1 MNDIR
6 TLTISNLSAG
16 YRNRPVLRDLRLAP
30 LEPGKV
36 TALVGPNA
44 AGKSTLLRSLAGLVP
59 ATGAIQLGDR
69 DLNELGLAER
79 AQHVAYMP
87 QTLPQNTELTVLE
100 GVIGALKASPLADF
114 DGSGPQTR
122 RRAVDVLDRLDILDL
137 AMEGI
142 GLLSGGQRQL
152 ASLAQAIVRAPH
164 LLLLDEPTSA
174 LDLRHQLDVM
184 TIVQALAREGR
195 IVVVV
200 LHDLTLAASWA
211 DHLVVLARG
220 KVAAE
225 GPPEEALSPT
235 ILSSVYGVD
244 ARVERCSRG
253 RLHIMVDGPAHS
265 TELHHAN
272 QIR

>member
-6 TLTISNLSAG
+6 TLAISNLSAG
-16 YRNRPVLRDLRLAP
+16 YRNRPVLRSLSLAP
-30 LEPGKV
+30 LEPGTV

-59 ATGAIQLGDR
+59 ATGSIRLGDR
-69 DLNELGLAER
+69 DLNALGLAER
-79 AQHVAYMP
+79 TQHVAYMP
-87 QTLPQNTELTVLE
+87 QTLPQNAELTVLE

-114 DGSGPQTR
+114 DGSGPATR
-122 RRAVDVLDRLDILDL
+122 RRAVDVLDRLGIIDL

-142 GLLSGGQRQL
+142 DRLSGGQRQL
-152 ASLAQAIVRAPH
+152 ASLAQAIVRKPQ

-184 TIVQALAREGR
+184 TIVRELAREGR

-211 DHLVVLARG
+211 DHLVVLDYG
-220 KVAAE
+220 TIAAE
-225 GPPEEALSPT
+225 GTPEEALSPS
-235 ILSSVYGVD
+235 ILSAVYGVE

-253 RLHIMVDGPAHS
+253 RLHIIVDGPASHS
-265 TELHHAN
+265 EIRHAS
-272 QIR
+272 

>member
-1 MNDIR
+1 MNASR
-6 TLTISNLSAG
+6 ALTIADLAAG
-16 YRNRPVLRDLRLAP
+16 YRNRPVLQGLRLAP
-30 LEPGKV
+30 LEAGKV

-59 ATGAIQLGDR
+59 STGAIRLGER
-69 DLNELGLAER
+69 DLNALRLAER
-79 AQHVAYMP
+79 AQYVAYMP
-87 QTLPQNTELTVLE
+87 QALPQSAELSVLE
-100 GVIGALKASPLADF
+100 AVISALKASPLASF
-114 DGSGPQTR
+114 DGAGPAGR
-122 RRAVDVLDRLDILDL
+122 RRAVGVLDRLGILDL

-142 GLLSGGQRQL
+142 GRLSGGQRQL

-174 LDLRHQLDVM
+174 LDLRHQHDVM
-184 TIVQALAREGR
+184 TIVRELAREGR

-211 DHLVVLARG
+211 DHLVVLDRG

-225 GPPEEALSPT
+225 GPPESALTPS
-235 ILSSVYGVD
+235 ILSNVYGVE

-253 RLHIMVDGPAHS
+253 RLHIMVDGPSSAK
-265 TELHHAN
+265 EIRHAS
-272 QIR
+272 

>member
-1 MNDIR
+1 MNGSR
-6 TLTISNLSAG
+6 ALAISGLSAG
-16 YRNRPVLRDLRLAP
+16 YRNRPVLRGLSLTP

-36 TALVGPNA
+36 TALAGPNA

-59 ATGAIQLGDR
+59 STGSVWLGDR
-69 DLNELGLAER
+69 DLNALGLAER

-87 QTLPQNTELTVLE
+87 QTLPQNAELTVLE
-100 GVIGALKASPLADF
+100 GVIGALKASPLAGF
-114 DGSGPQTR
+114 DSSGPATR
-122 RRAVDVLDRLDILDL
+122 RRAVDVLDRLGILDL

-142 GLLSGGQRQL
+142 GQLSGGQRQL
-152 ASLAQAIVRAPH
+152 ASLAQAVVRAPS

-184 TIVQALAREGR
+184 TTVRELAREGR

-211 DHLVVLARG
+211 DHLVLLDRG
-220 KVAAE
+220 AVVAE
-225 GPPEEALSPT
+225 GPAEQALSPS
-235 ILSSVYGVD
+235 ILSAVYGVE

-253 RLHIMVDGPAHS
+253 RLHIIVDGPARS
-265 TELHHAN
+265 AEIPHAS
-272 QIR
+272 

>member
-1 MNDIR
+1 MHDSR
-6 TLTISNLSAG
+6 TLVTSNLSAG
-16 YRNRPVLRDLRLAP
+16 YRNRPVLRNLYLAP

-59 ATGAIQLGDR
+59 STGSMRLGDQ
-69 DLNELGLAER
+69 DLNKLGIADR
-79 AQHVAYMP
+79 AQYVAYMP
-87 QTLPQNTELTVLE
+87 QTLPQNAELTVLE
-100 GVIGALKASPLADF
+100 GVIGALKASPLANF
-114 DGSGPQTR
+114 EGSGPETR
-122 RRAVDVLDRLDILDL
+122 RRAVNVLDRLGILDL

-142 GLLSGGQRQL
+142 GRLSGGQRQL
-152 ASLAQAIVRAPH
+152 ASLAQAIVRAPR

-184 TIVQALAREGR
+184 TIVRELAREGR

-211 DHLVVLARG
+211 EHLVVLNRG
-220 KVAAE
+220 TVVAE
-225 GPPEEALSPT
+225 GPPEEALSSS
-235 ILSSVYGVD
+235 ILSAVYGVE

-253 RLHIMVDGPAHS
+253 RLHVMVDGPASS

-272 QIR
+272 

>member
-1 MNDIR
+1 MKDIG
-6 TLTISNLSAG
+6 TLVTSDLSAG

-59 ATGAIQLGDR
+59 ATGSVRLGDR
-69 DLNELGLAER
+69 DLSALGLAER

-87 QTLPQNTELTVLE
+87 QTLPQNAELTVLE
-100 GVIGALKASPLADF
+100 GVIGALKASPLVDF
-114 DGSGPQTR
+114 DGSGPATR
-122 RRAVDVLDRLDILDL
+122 RRAVDVLDRLGILDL

-142 GLLSGGQRQL
+142 GRLSGGQRQL
-152 ASLAQAIVRAPH
+152 ASLAQAIVRAPQ

-184 TIVQALAREGR
+184 TIVRELAREGR

-211 DHLVVLARG
+211 DHLVLLDHGTVI
-220 KVAAE
+220 AE
-225 GPPEEALSPT
+225 GPPEAALSPS
-235 ILSSVYGVD
+235 ILSAVYGVE

-253 RLHIMVDGPAHS
+253 HLHIMVDGPANS

-272 QIR
+272 

>member
-1 MNDIR
+1 MNNSR
-6 TLTISNLSAG
+6 TLTISGLSAG
-16 YRNRPVLRDLRLAP
+16 YRNRPVLRGLSLAP

-59 ATGAIQLGDR
+59 ATGSIRLHDR
-69 DLNELGLAER
+69 DLNALGLAER

-87 QTLPQNTELTVLE
+87 QTLPQNAELTVLE
-100 GVIGALKASPLADF
+100 GVIGALKASPLAEF
-114 DGSGPQTR
+114 DGSGPAAR
-122 RRAVDVLDRLDILDL
+122 RRPVDVLDRLGILDL

-142 GLLSGGQRQL
+142 DRLSGGQRQL
-152 ASLAQAIVRAPH
+152 ASLAQAIVRAPK

-184 TIVQALAREGR
+184 TIVRELAREGR

-200 LHDLTLAASWA
+200 LHDLTLAASWS
-211 DHLVVLARG
+211 DHLVVLDRG
-220 KVAAE
+220 TVVAE
-225 GPPEEALSPT
+225 GRPEEALSAS
-235 ILSSVYGVD
+235 ILAAVYGVA

-253 RLHIMVDGPAHS
+253 RLHIVVDGPAPR
-265 TELHHAN
+265 EEVRHAG
-272 QIR
+272 

>member
-1 MNDIR
+1 MNEIR
-6 TLTISNLSAG
+6 SLNVSDLSAG
-16 YRNRPVLRDLRLAP
+16 YRNRPVLRGLNLAP

-44 AGKSTLLRSLAGLVP
+44 AGKSTLLRGLAGLVP
-59 ATGAIQLGDR
+59 ATGSVRLGDR
-69 DLNELGLAER
+69 DLNALGLAER

-87 QTLPQNTELTVLE
+87 QTLPQNAELTVLE

-114 DGSGPQTR
+114 DGSGPETR
-122 RRAVDVLDRLDILDL
+122 RRAVEVLDRLGILNL

-142 GLLSGGQRQL
+142 GRLSDGQRQL

-200 LHDLTLAASWA
+200 LHDLTLAATWA
-211 DHLVVLARG
+211 DHLVVLDHG
-220 KVAAE
+220 TIAAE
-225 GPPEEALSPT
+225 GSPEAALSPS
-235 ILSSVYGVD
+235 ILSAVYGVE

-253 RLHIMVDGPAHS
+253 RLHIMVDGPA
-265 TELHHAN
+265 TYKAVRHAS
-272 QIR
+272 